1 MEKEPTGKESLE
13 DVRRQFE
20 AIFSNLPIGL
30 TYLSPDM
37 RFIRV
42 NPFMEKKM
50 GLTLEQIK
58 GRHCYDTS
66 GQYRDDPARK
76 GEQRICDTC
85 GVRKALQTGEPY
97 KFIREV
103 NPNFIIENMGVPIK
117 DDEGNILGAVE
128 IIVDITDRV
137 RMQDRLETL
146 VEEKS
151 GELLKSQ
158 SLLNNIINSSADAIF
173 TLDGEGRFSF
183 LNAASDTVF
192 GRGIERLLGSSIE
205 EVISAST
212 LGRLKE
218 AIKRLAENGGSPDN
232 LKLSAFGDDGRE
244 RRLLLSISPLS
255 GEDEANRFVGVC
267 KDVTR
272 ERKLAE
278 EREDFITMVT
288 HDLKTPLT
296 SIVGYTS
303 MLMDLQRDEDSEAR
317 TFLDGIK
324 VNAERMLSLTKNF
337 LSAGR
342 IDKHMFVIKPER
354 VGIGSVIIDSMKAME
369 HQLKEKDISIEAEF
383 PQDLPDVRV
392 DKDYMERVLCNLI
405 SNAIKFTP
413 LEGKITIRA
422 YRSADGRVHI
432 QVSDTGVGIPQSELP
447 LLFDKYYQGANKSAG
462 SGLGLFIAKNIVE
475 AHHGEITVES
485 QAGQGTVFTIRL
497 PHD

>member
-1 MEKEPTGKESLE
+1 MKENSPKENLE
-13 DVRRQFE
+13 DVRLQFE

-66 GQYRDDPARK
+66 GQYRNDPTRK
-76 GEQRICDTC
+76 GEQRICDAC
-85 GVRKALQTGEPY
+85 GVKKALQTGEPY

-117 DDEGNILGAVE
+117 DGKGNILGAVE

-137 RMQDRLETL
+137 RMEERLEAL
-146 VEEKS
+146 VEEKN
-151 GELLKSQ
+151 GELLKSRT
-158 SLLNNIINSSADAIF
+158 LLDNIINSSADAIF
-173 TLDGEGRFSF
+173 TLDREGRFSF
-183 LNAASDTVF
+183 LNLASETVF
-192 GRGIERLLGSSIE
+192 GRGVDRLLGRFIE
-205 EVISAST
+205 EVVSPFG
-212 LGRLKE
+212 LGRLQE
-218 AIKRLAENGGSPDN
+218 AMRRLPEKDGAFDN
-232 LKLSAFGDDGRE
+232 LKLASRGDDGLE
-244 RRLLLSISPLS
+244 RQLLLSISPLF
-255 GEDEANRFVGVC
+255 GEDGTNSCVGVC

-296 SIVGYTS
+296 SILGYSS
-303 MLMDLQRDEDSEAR
+303 MLMDLQRDEDNEAR

-324 VNAERMLSLTKNF
+324 VNAERMLSLIKNF

-342 IDKHMFVIKPER
+342 MDKKMFVIKPER
-354 VGIGSVIIDSMKAME
+354 VGIGLVIMDAIKVME
-369 HQLKEKDISIEAEF
+369 HQLKEKEISIEAEF
-383 PQDLPDVRV
+383 PPDLPDVRV

-413 LEGKITIRA
+413 LEGKISVRA
-422 YRSADGRVHI
+422 YCSSNGRVHV

-447 LLFDKYYQGANKSAG
+447 LLFDKYYQGTNKSTG

-475 AHHGEITVES
+475 AHHGEINVES
-485 QAGQGTVFTIRL
+485 QAGQGTVFTICL